1 MNTTGT
7 YPRVHVDTA
16 PVAATGQAGGVLL
29 TETARATG
37 LDTALSTALTRWR
50 KPLAVHDPGKILLD
64 LVISLALGGEAL
76 SDIDAL
82 RAEPE
87 LYGLVASDPTV
98 SRLISTL
105 AATPLAADPHGGGGR
120 GGGGRGH
127 DRGQHGGCGTVVCG
141 ARV

>member
-1 MNTTGT
+1 MLIS
-7 YPRVHVDTA
+7 A

-98 SRLISTL
+98 SPPISTL
-105 AATPLAADPHGGGGR
+105 AADEVHAVRAPGSGPVSSTPAGVGTCRLMHLITGAQLMIRWSSISMPH
-120 GGGGRGH
+120 
-127 DRGQHGGCGTVVCG
+127 
-141 ARV
+141 